1 MFKRRT
7 ARLTGLITILVL
19 IWPAMP
25 QASQTA
31 KTPRSEIAIGKPAPD
46 FQGRTVDGRTLKLS
60 EMRGKVVLL
69 DFMASWCGICV
80 GALPEIKKLYGQIDR
95 SKFEIIS
102 VSLDGGENTDTTI
115 KDLKRLL
122 VEHEVNW
129 PVLFDDTGREN
140 QIARSYDVTEL
151 PVHVIIDREGVIRS
165 VAAGK
170 DQKGMEGV
178 RSIIQ
183 KLL

>member
-1 MFKRRT
+1 MFKRRP
-7 ARLTGLITILVL
+7 ALLIGLIITL
-19 IWPAMP
+19 ISVWPAVP
-25 QASQTA
+25 QASQAEKST
-31 KTPRSEIAIGKPAPD
+31 RSEIASGKPAPD
-46 FQGRTVDGRTLKLS
+46 FQGRTVDGKTLKLS
-60 EMRGKVVLL
+60 ELRGKVVLL

-80 GALPEIKKLYGQIDR
+80 GTLPEIKKLYGQTER
-95 SKFEIIS
+95 SKFEIVS

-140 QIARSYDVTEL
+140 QIARSYDVSEL

-165 VAAGK
+165 VATGK

-178 RSIIQ
+178 RTIIQ
-183 KLL
+183 KLM

>member
-1 MFKRRT
+1 MYKKRI
-7 ARLTGLITILVL
+7 ALLTGLIITMVLV
-19 IWPAMP
+19 WPAAP
-25 QASQTA
+25 RASQA
-31 KTPRSEIAIGKPAPD
+31 DKRAGAEIVIGKPAPD
-46 FQGRTVDGRTLKLS
+46 FEGRTVDGRTLKLS
-60 EMRGKVVLL
+60 GLRGKVVLL

-80 GALPEIKKLYGQIDR
+80 GTLPEIKKLYGRLDR

-122 VEHEVNW
+122 AEHQVDW
-129 PVLFDDTGREN
+129 PVLFDDTGWEN
-140 QIARSYDVTEL
+140 QIARSYHVSEL
-151 PVHVIIDREGVIRS
+151 PVHVVIDREGIIRS

-170 DQKGMEGV
+170 DQKGIEGV

-183 KLL
+183 KLR